1 MDAPPNAI
9 KNIGRGAYGSVDLVK
24 ISGVECAAKTIY
36 NALVGGSVSLEERRP
51 IQENFHQECITI
63 CRMRHPNVVQF
74 MGVYCNDNQ
83 SLDLVLF
90 LEHLPIDLHTCL
102 EEAKKR
108 NYNIPNPIKL
118 SILIDICQGLSHIHS
133 FLLLH
138 RDLTAK
144 NVLLTHHI
152 RAKISDFGNS
162 KLYNLSQNLSKA
174 PGNVAYMPPEAKTD
188 KPKYDTALDVF
199 SFGVL
204 TLFVSIQEFPEL
216 PMNLYLSD
224 NIIPHNI
231 RDRGEEEVFIRDQW
245 VSKLDKGYSLLPLIY
260 HCLQRVPSKR
270 PTVNQLRE
278 NYLGSLNN
286 KLSMEAVA
294 KAHTEMLLYFN
305 EVLP

>member
-9 KNIGRGAYGSVDLVK
+9 KAIGRGGYGSVDLVK
-24 ISGVECAAKTIY
+24 INGVECAAKTIY

-51 IQENFHQECITI
+51 MQEKFQQECITI

-74 MGVYCNDNQ
+74 MGVYCNNQ
-83 SLDLVLF
+83 SLNLVLF
-90 LEHLPIDLHTCL
+90 LEHLPIDLHKCL

-108 NYNIPNPIKL
+108 KYIIPIPMKL
-118 SILIDICQGLSHIHS
+118 SILIDVCQGLSHIHS

-144 NVLLTHHI
+144 NVLLTHHV

-162 KLYNLSQNLSKA
+162 KLYDLSQNLSTN

-216 PMNLYLSD
+216 PMNLYLND
-224 NIIPHNI
+224 IPRDI
-231 RDRGEEEVFIRDQW
+231 RDRGEEEVFIRNQW
-245 VSKLDKGYSLLPLIY
+245 VSKLDKGYPLLPLICD
-260 HCLQRVPSKR
+260 CLQRVPSKR

-278 NYLGSLNN
+278 NYLGNLNN
-286 KLSMEAVA
+286 RLLMEAVA
-294 KAHTEMLLYFN
+294 RAHTETLLFFN